1 MPIGLCTLTFE
12 SAKPNLCS
20 RSRLVFL
27 HQVAYQAIFWRTPI
41 FISSIS
47 ISFAEIMA
55 PKPKCIVC
63 SEKPQVVVKID
74 TNRVTVKQFRD
85 DVLVKALN
93 MIEPDVITEG
103 KGLVLISSE
112 EGETDCNNDKKL
124 CELDVVDGCILKV
137 DDFVQQ
143 YELTVI
149 ITHKEVEREGD
160 LFEIIADPDS
170 LKPDNDAE
178 EKKEAE
184 KEQDNGE
191 PKAKKARH
199 DPKEDSDDD
208 LFIIEDGEND
218 LNRPTTSAASAA
230 PATSVTSATSTAS
243 TVSASGSES
252 KQATDNDDVCFVS
265 EEKMDVDAAPSTSSE
280 GRNKRSRIEKE
291 DDDLIVI
298 DSD

>member
-1 MPIGLCTLTFE
+1 
-12 SAKPNLCS
+12 
-20 RSRLVFL
+20 
-27 HQVAYQAIFWRTPI
+27 
-41 FISSIS
+41 
-47 ISFAEIMA
+47 MA
-55 PKPKCIVC
+55 PNPKCIVC

-85 DVLVKALN
+85 EVLVKALN

-170 LKPDNDAE
+170 LKPTDVE

-184 KEQDNGE
+184 KEPDNGE

-199 DPKEDSDDD
+199 DEPKEDSDDD
-208 LFIIEDGEND
+208 LCIIEDGEND
-218 LNRPTTSAASAA
+218 SNRPTTSTASAASAA
-230 PATSVTSATSTAS
+230 SAAS
-243 TVSASGSES
+243 GGGSES
-252 KQATDNDDVCFVS
+252 NQTTASDDVCFVS
-265 EEKMDVDAAPSTSSE
+265 EEKMDMEAAPSTSSV
-280 GRNKRSRIEKE
+280 GRSKRTRTEQE

>member
-1 MPIGLCTLTFE
+1 
-12 SAKPNLCS
+12 
-20 RSRLVFL
+20 
-27 HQVAYQAIFWRTPI
+27 
-41 FISSIS
+41 
-47 ISFAEIMA
+47 MA
-55 PKPKCIVC
+55 PNPKCIVC

-124 CELDVVDGCILKV
+124 SELDVVDGCILKV

-149 ITHKEVEREGD
+149 IAHKEVEREGD
-160 LFEIIADPDS
+160 LFEVIADPDS
-170 LKPDNDAE
+170 LKPENDAD
-178 EKKEAE
+178 EKKDDDKNEEAA
-184 KEQDNGE
+184 DNGE

-199 DPKEDSDDD
+199 EPPKEDSDDD
-208 LFIIEDGEND
+208 LCIIEDGDVDNTAI
-218 LNRPTTSAASAA
+218 PTTSSASSSTSASTGQSSEQSKK
-230 PATSVTSATSTAS
+230 PATVDDDDDDDDDLCIIEDVNMDQGQQDQDVQSV
-243 TVSASGSES
+243 
-252 KQATDNDDVCFVS
+252 
-265 EEKMDVDAAPSTSSE
+265 PSTSSE
-280 GRNKRSRIEKE
+280 NRNKRPRLQDDEEE
-291 DDDLIVI
+291 DCIVI